1 MDPNFY
7 WIAVAL
13 VIVTSSARLTRL
25 ATVDKFPPAVW
36 FRDKFADLT
45 DGGPRRRGWQLLMF
59 CGYCFSFWA
68 TLAVMVTADLSGV
81 LDGKPVADWMTPAWW
96 IANGTLGGSY
106 LAAIL
111 MAHDGDNDDSAA
123 DDEDE
128 N

>member
-13 VIVTSSARLTRL
+13 VTVTSSARLTRL
-25 ATVDKFPPAVW
+25 ATVDKFPPMVW
-36 FRDKFADLT
+36 FRDKFADFT

-68 TLAVMVTADLSGV
+68 TLAVV
-81 LDGKPVADWMTPAWW
+81 LTGYYSDWHEAWW
-96 IANGTLGGSY
+96 VVNSILGGSY

-111 MAHDGDNDDSAA
+111 MAHDGDIN